1 MLELWLVR
9 HGETVW
15 NAAGRV
21 QGRSDPELSETGC
34 EQARRLGSR
43 LEHTA
48 FTAVVSSDLQR
59 AVQTAKLALPDAP
72 LQTDPRL
79 RELDFGAWEGRT
91 WGEVAA
97 ADPEALTAWY
107 ANPYV
112 NAPTG
117 GEGYAALVRR
127 TRGWSES
134 LPKSGRVLAF
144 THGGPIRGLLY
155 TLTGVPDGHTW
166 RFDPGPAS
174 LTKLTLGEYGAIL
187 HTVGDVAHLE
197 AAHLEAA
204 HLEER

>member
-15 NAAGRV
+15 NVAGRV
-21 QGRSDPELSETGC
+21 QGRGDPELSNTGC
-34 EQARRLGSR
+34 EQARKLRPRLA
-43 LEHTA
+43 HTD
-48 FTAVVSSDLQR
+48 FTLVVSSDSR
-59 AVQTAKLALPDAP
+59 RSVQTAWLALPKAP

-97 ADPEALTAWY
+97 TDPDALTAWY

-112 NAPTG
+112 NAPTD
-117 GEGYAALVRR
+117 GESYTALVRR

-144 THGGPIRGLLY
+144 THGGPIRSLLY
-155 TLTGVPDGHTW
+155 ALTGVPDGHTW
-166 RFDPGPAS
+166 RFDPGPVS

-197 AAHLEAA
+197 AARLETP
-204 HLEER
+204 

>member
-15 NAAGRV
+15 NAAGQV
-21 QGRSDPELSETGC
+21 QGSSDSELSETGC
-34 EQARRLGSR
+34 EQAKKLGSR
-43 LEHTA
+43 LAHTN
-48 FTAVVSSDLQR
+48 FTQVISSDLRR
-59 AVQTAKLALPDAP
+59 AVQTAKLALPETVI
-72 LQTDPRL
+72 QTDPRL

-97 ADPEALTAWY
+97 ADPDALTAWY

-112 NAPTG
+112 HTPTG
-117 GEGYAALVRR
+117 GESYAALVRR
-127 TRGWSES
+127 TRDWTEG
-134 LPKSGRVLAF
+134 LPKSGRVLVF
-144 THGGPIRGLLY
+144 THGGPIRSLLY
-155 TLTGVPDGHTW
+155 RLTGVPDGHTW

-197 AAHLEAA
+197 AAHLETPQ
-204 HLEER
+204 LETS